1 MRPFARLIL
10 VFALLSAAPVGCKTG
25 TASAPPTASVWH
37 CANNDARWHVAAAL
51 PEAMVL
57 EEAVTGAPITV
68 GPGCVDVTL
77 HECAREGL
85 PWPLEA
91 TLTAADG
98 QCWYA
103 FSAGNPDAACDTLP
117 SDWTSYTSLCPT

>member
-51 PEAMVL
+51 PEAMV
-57 EEAVTGAPITV
+57 VQTRT
-68 GPGCVDVTL
+68 DRQQ
-77 HECAREGL
+77 H
-85 PWPLEA
+85 
-91 TLTAADG
+91 AAG
-98 QCWYA
+98 
-103 FSAGNPDAACDTLP
+103 GR
-117 SDWTSYTSLCPT
+117 